1 MSINAYSVF
10 VNGVAIP
17 IKASSLEYGVYMAKS
32 KGTTIIYN
40 GQRDRVSAEDL
51 EDAQTIKFDIPEVY
65 QGVDVAQVLL
75 AQMKGGK
82 ANITLKKDGVTRNYK
97 SCSIDEMGEFKD
109 DGENMASVTIL
120 GINQNKLG

>member
-1 MSINAYSVF
+1 
-10 VNGVAIP
+10 
-17 IKASSLEYGVYMAKS
+17 
-32 KGTTIIYN
+32 
-40 GQRDRVSAEDL
+40 
-51 EDAQTIKFDIPEVY
+51 
-65 QGVDVAQVLL
+65 VLL

-82 ANITLKKDGVTRNYK
+82 ANITLKKDGVVRNFK